1 MTDQIKIDFEKIIKN
16 LELTETEVDLKKKSL
31 NKFIEN
37 GFPNKK
43 LENWKFLDINQIIQK
58 NIGELSFFNDYSSSN
73 KIDTSVFIDGLE
85 HNKIVFINGRVEKI
99 DFSNEDDDKIKLQY

>member
-37 GFPNKK
+37 GSQTK
-43 LENWKFLDINQIIQK
+43 NWKT
-58 NIGELSFFNDYSSSN
+58 GSF
-73 KIDTSVFIDGLE
+73 
-85 HNKIVFINGRVEKI
+85 
-99 DFSNEDDDKIKLQY
+99 